1 MTMLERYGRR
11 YPCIIDRDIF
21 GKLPKDC
28 KDYLAAFDFFLFY
41 DDEGNITL
49 ASWDTEDTF
58 KSIDALTAYVKEE
71 IRLAADAGY
80 WNSMEV

>member
-28 KDYLAAFDFFLFY
+28 KDYLTAFDFFLYY

-49 ASWDTEDTF
+49 ASWDAEVTF
-58 KSIDALTAYVKEE
+58 KSIDALTAHVKEE
-71 IRLAADAGY
+71 IRLATDAGY
-80 WNSMEV
+80 WNNMEV